1 MTLVLA
7 AEGDTVP
14 YMDLFIRQNRRRGLL
29 TAIYDKRLERKYDSI
44 TVIRYPDN
52 TSVLA
57 MKAKCGIV
65 TSQMYRFMRRCTL
78 ATDFVYNTS
87 LVLHR
92 LLMKGYHQGSL
103 YAQVKR
109 FLVKHKHIYG
119 AKDVQSWCKRIKL
132 KIDDLACGKCKAGPN
147 GQVVA

>member
-1 MTLVLA
+1 MSQTKRYRRDLITIDCVELPQHLYLPEGIYPKDILTLVLA

-103 YAQVKR
+103 YAQVNAS
-109 FLVKHKHIYG
+109 L
-119 AKDVQSWCKRIKL
+119 
-132 KIDDLACGKCKAGPN
+132 
-147 GQVVA
+147 